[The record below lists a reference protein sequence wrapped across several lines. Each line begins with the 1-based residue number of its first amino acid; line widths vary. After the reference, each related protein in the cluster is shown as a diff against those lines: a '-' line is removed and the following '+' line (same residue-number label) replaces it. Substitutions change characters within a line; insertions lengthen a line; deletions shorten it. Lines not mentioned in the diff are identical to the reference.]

1 MKKVRAFL
9 TVTLLCISAAAFSLD
24 SFRIHS
30 LTSVTVDSQSPETQ
44 TIELG
49 YNDALGILFPKN
61 TTFIRGIEI
70 EIKIPQDILSYQNG
84 MAFGLYRQ
92 IQPAPS
98 AASIDYQAEQ
108 ITLQA
113 LPSKMS
119 FVLQIPINKKGTL
132 KSGPY
137 STVLP
142 YVHDAAKGP
151 LLFRLLPIMKG
162 LPDNIDNLKFIVK
175 IKPILTDEGGMQLKV
190 TYPDEN
196 SKPISI
202 RVDENL
208 VSAPEDILVLIPGTH
223 HLSIVSDDYRNEVR
237 VFTVE
242 SARITDLNVKM
253 QDTTPH
259 LQLVAPEN
267 TRVTVDSKAVENIR
281 DPFVIE
287 AGEHTI
293 LFKIGDYELSKQI
306 IVEKG
311 RDYTVSMIIDLTVT
325 ENP

>member
-9 TVTLLCISAAAFSLD
+9 TVALLCIAATAFSLD
-24 SFRIHS
+24 SFRIHA
-30 LTSVTVDSQSPETQ
+30 LTSIIVDSQSPETQ

-61 TTFIRGIEI
+61 TTFIRGVEI

-98 AASIDYQAEQ
+98 PASIDYQAEQ

-119 FVLQIPINKKGTL
+119 FVLQIPINRKGSL

-142 YVHDAAKGP
+142 YVHETAKGP

-162 LPDNIDNLKFIVK
+162 LPDTIDNLKFIVK
-175 IKPILTDEGGMQLKV
+175 IKPILTDEGGMLLKIA
-190 TYPDEN
+190 YPDE
-196 SKPISI
+196 SIKPVSV

-208 VSAPEDILVLIPGTH
+208 VTAIEDVLVLSPGNH

-242 SARITDLNVKM
+242 SARITNLNVKM

-259 LQLVAPEN
+259 IQLVAPEN
-267 TRVTVDSKAVENIR
+267 TRITVDSKPVENIR

-287 AGEHTI
+287 PGEHTI

-306 IVEKG
+306 VVEKG

>member
-1 MKKVRAFL
+1 MKKVRTFL
-9 TVTLLCISAAAFSLD
+9 TVALLCIATSASSLD
-24 SFRIHS
+24 SFRIHA
-30 LTSVTVDSQSPETQ
+30 LTSVTIDSQSPDAQ

-61 TTFIRGIEI
+61 TMFIRGVEI

-92 IQPAPS
+92 IQPVPS
-98 AASIDYQAEQ
+98 PTSIDYQAEQ

-119 FVLQIPINKKGTL
+119 FVLQIPINRKGTL

-137 STVLP
+137 STVLQ
-142 YVHDAAKGP
+142 YVHDPSKGP

-162 LPDNIDNLKFIVK
+162 LPDNIENLKFIVK
-175 IKPILTDEGGMQLKV
+175 IKPILTDEGGMLLKV
-190 TYPDEN
+190 AYPDDPA
-196 SKPISI
+196 KPVSV

-208 VSAPEDILVLIPGTH
+208 VTSPDDVCVISPGNH

-242 SARITDLNVKM
+242 SARVTELNVHM

-259 LQLVAPEN
+259 LQLVAPVN
-267 TRVTVDSKAVENIR
+267 TRITVDSKPVENIR

-287 AGEHTI
+287 SGDHTI

-306 IVEKG
+306 VVEKG
-311 RDYTVSMIIDLTVT
+311 KDYTVSMIIDLTVT

>member
-1 MKKVRAFL
+1 MKKVRTFL
-9 TVTLLCISAAAFSLD
+9 TVALLCIAATASSLD
-24 SFRIHS
+24 SFRVHA
-30 LTSVTVDSQSPETQ
+30 LTSVTIDSQSPEAQ
-44 TIELG
+44 TVELG
-49 YNDALGILFPKN
+49 YNDALGILFPKK
-61 TTFIRGIEI
+61 TMFIRGVEI
-70 EIKIPQDILSYQNG
+70 EIKIPQDIISYQNG

-92 IQPAPS
+92 IQPSPS
-98 AASIDYQAEQ
+98 PANIDYQAEQ
-108 ITLQA
+108 ITMQA

-119 FVLQIPINKKGTL
+119 FVLQIPINRRGTL

-137 STVLP
+137 STVLQ
-142 YVHDAAKGP
+142 YVHDATKGP
-151 LLFRLLPIMKG
+151 ILFRLLPIMKG

-175 IKPILTDEGGMQLKV
+175 IKPILTDEGGMLLKIA
-190 TYPDEN
+190 YPDDPA
-196 SKPISI
+196 KPVSV

-208 VSAPEDILVLIPGTH
+208 VASPEEVCMLSPGNH

-242 SARITDLNVKM
+242 SARITELSVHM

-267 TRVTVDSKAVENIR
+267 ARITVDSKPVENIR

-287 AGEHTI
+287 SGDHTI

-306 IVEKG
+306 VVEKG
-311 RDYTVSMIIDLTVT
+311 KDYTVSMIIDLTVT